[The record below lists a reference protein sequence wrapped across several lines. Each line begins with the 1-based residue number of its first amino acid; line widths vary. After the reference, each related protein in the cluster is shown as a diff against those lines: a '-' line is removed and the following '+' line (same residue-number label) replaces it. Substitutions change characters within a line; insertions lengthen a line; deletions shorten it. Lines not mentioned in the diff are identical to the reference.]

1 MIAERDYKD
10 YLLDIQRAIL
20 DILDFTH
27 GLDYEA
33 FTKDKKTSYAVVR
46 ALEIVSEASKKIPP
60 ETRDSFPGVPWKEMA
75 GIRDKL
81 IHEYFGVN
89 SRVVWNTVMEDI
101 PRLKPLI
108 ADVIEK
114 EV

>member
-1 MIAERDYKD
+1 
-10 YLLDIQRAIL
+10 
-20 DILDFTH
+20 
-27 GLDYEA
+27 
-33 FTKDKKTSYAVVR
+33 
-46 ALEIVSEASKKIPP
+46 
-60 ETRDSFPGVPWKEMA
+60 MA

-89 SRVVWNTVMEDI
+89 SKVVWNAVMEDI

-114 EV
+114 EA

>member
-1 MIAERDYKD
+1 MIAERDHKD
-10 YLLDIQRAIL
+10 YLLDIQGAIQ

-46 ALEIVSEASKKIPP
+46 ALEIVGEASKKIPP
-60 ETRDSFPGVPWKEMA
+60 ETRDSYPEVPWKEMA

-89 SRVVWNTVMEDI
+89 SKVVWNAVMEDI

>member
-1 MIAERDYKD
+1 MNAGRDYRD
-10 YLLDIQRAIL
+10 YLQDIQGAIL

-27 GLDYEA
+27 GLDFEA
-33 FTKDKKTSYAVVR
+33 FTRDKKTSYAVVR
-46 ALEIVSEASKKIPP
+46 ALEIIGEAAKKVPP
-60 ETRDSFPGVPWKEMA
+60 ETRDSHPEVPWKEMT

-89 SRVVWNTVMEDI
+89 SRVVWNTVTEDI

-108 ADVIEK
+108 AHVMEK